1 MTTATVLTTEA
12 VLALAPD
19 AASAKAAR
27 GLLAPATWP
36 TLGHDAAAAWGECQ
50 GSGSKPYQTQVDL
63 SGPVFKCSCPSRKF
77 PCKHG
82 LALLLLR
89 AQDTSRFT
97 TPAEPPE
104 WVRAWLEGRR
114 ERAEKQEQKQ
124 QPRPQPPQAA
134 AGVTATATANGADP
148 AAPPTPDTTTA
159 RQDKR
164 WQRIEAGLEELARW
178 LADRVQRGLAVQTR
192 EGAGEWQT
200 MAARMVD
207 AQAGALA
214 GWLTAAGAESDN
226 AARLARLGRLQL
238 LIEAVQRRA
247 ALDAGV
253 LADVRATLGWPLER
267 DEVLARG
274 EAVDDV
280 WRVDGQIVEE
290 REQRLVERRVWL
302 SGRRSGRRALLLD
315 FSHGTAG
322 FETSWITGQARAG
335 RLVFFPSVA
344 PLRALSVQR
353 EAVPEADE
361 EAVEGEERL
370 AAGWDDE
377 LDRAAAAMAA
387 HAWLPLWPLR
397 LAGATIRVVDD
408 AVWACGDPH
417 ALPLNVPTEQ
427 VPTLLAL
434 AGGGRVDLNGEWD
447 GRTLRLLTLRSD
459 EGRWQIGRTEGA
471 TR

>member
-1 MTTATVLTTEA
+1 MEA

-19 AASAKAAR
+19 AAAAKAAR
-27 GLLAPATWP
+27 GLLSPAQWP
-36 TLGHDAAAAWGECQ
+36 SLGHDAAAAWGECQ

-89 AQDTSRFT
+89 AQDAGRFT
-97 TPAEPPE
+97 TSEPPE

-124 QPRPQPPQAA
+124 QSQQTQAVAEA
-134 AGVTATATANGADP
+134 ASSANAAHAAHAADP
-148 AAPPTPDTTTA
+148 SA
-159 RQDKR
+159 RQEKR

-178 LADRVQRGLAVQTR
+178 LADRVRRGLAVQTS
-192 EGAGEWQT
+192 ESAGEWQT

-214 GWLTAAGAESDN
+214 GWLNAAGTESDS
-226 AARLARLGRLQL
+226 AALLARLGRLQL

-247 ALDAGV
+247 TLDAGV
-253 LADVRATLGWPLER
+253 LADVRATLGWPLDR

-274 EAVDDV
+274 EAIDDV

-315 FSHGTAG
+315 FSHGTTG

-335 RLVFFPSVA
+335 RLVFFPSAA

-353 EAVPEADE
+353 EAMPDAGD
-361 EAVEGEERL
+361 
-370 AAGWDDE
+370 AAGGVLALSSWPDE

-397 LAGATIRVVDD
+397 LAGATIRVVED
-408 AVWACGDPH
+408 AVWACDDTH
-417 ALPLNVPTEQ
+417 ALPLAVPADQ

-434 AGGGRVDLNGEWD
+434 AGGGAVDLQGEWD
-447 GRTLRLLTLRSD
+447 SRTLRLLTLRSGD
-459 EGRWQIGRTEGA
+459 GLWQIGRIEGA

>member
-1 MTTATVLTTEA
+1 LTTEA

-27 GLLAPATWP
+27 GLMNVSQWP

-63 SGPVFKCSCPSRKF
+63 GGPVFKCSCPSRKF

-82 LALLLLR
+82 LALLLMR
-89 AQDTSRFT
+89 AQDASRFT
-97 TPAEPPE
+97 TPAEAPE

-114 ERAEKQEQKQ
+114 ERAEKQEHKQ
-124 QPRPQPPQAA
+124 AQPPRQDAA
-134 AGVTATATANGADP
+134 PSASADP
-148 AAPPTPDTTTA
+148 SA

-178 LADRVQRGLAVQTR
+178 LADRVRRGLAVQTS
-192 EGAGEWQT
+192 ESAGEWQT

-214 GWLTAAGAESDN
+214 GWLNAAGTESDS
-226 AARLARLGRLQL
+226 AALLARLGRLQL

-247 ALDAGV
+247 TLDAGV
-253 LADVRATLGWPLER
+253 LADVRATLGWPLDR

-302 SGRRSGRRALLLD
+302 SGQRSGRRALLLD
-315 FSHGTAG
+315 FSHGTTG

-335 RLVFFPSVA
+335 RLVFFPSAA

-353 EAVPEADE
+353 EAAPEADPA
-361 EAVEGEERL
+361 EARAGSPET
-370 AAGWDDE
+370 AGWHDE
-377 LDRAAAAMAA
+377 FDRAAAAMAA
-387 HAWLPLWPLR
+387 HAWMPLWPLR
-397 LAGATIRVVDD
+397 LAGASIRVVED
-408 AVWACGDPH
+408 AVWACGKDH
-417 ALPLNVPTEQ
+417 ALPLAVPADQ

-434 AGGGRVDLNGEWD
+434 AGGGAVDLHGEWD

-459 EGRWQIGRTEGA
+459 EGLWQIGRVEGG

>member
-1 MTTATVLTTEA
+1 LTTVLTTEA

-19 AASAKAAR
+19 APSAKAAR
-27 GLLAPATWP
+27 GLVSPAQWP
-36 TLGHDAAAAWGECQ
+36 ILGHDASAAWGECQ

-97 TPAEPPE
+97 TPAELPE

-124 QPRPQPPQAA
+124 QKQQKQQDAAVAA
-134 AGVTATATANGADP
+134 ASAQTASGDP
-148 AAPPTPDTTTA
+148 AATPIPDTTNA

-164 WQRIEAGLEELARW
+164 WQRIEAGLEELERW
-178 LADRVQRGLAVQTR
+178 LADRVRRGLAVQTR
-192 EGAGEWQT
+192 ESAGEWQT

-214 GWLTAAGAESDN
+214 GWLNAAAAESDS
-226 AARLARLGRLQL
+226 AALLARLGRLQL

-247 ALDAGV
+247 TLDAGV
-253 LADVRATLGWPLER
+253 LADVRATLGWPLDR

-322 FETSWITGQARAG
+322 FETSWITGQSRVG
-335 RLVFFPSVA
+335 RLVFFPSAA

-353 EAVPEADE
+353 EAVPDSGD
-361 EAVEGEERL
+361 GEEQAL
-370 AAGWDDE
+370 AGWDDE

-397 LAGATIRVVDD
+397 LAGATIRVVEDD
-408 AVWACGDPH
+408 VWACGGGH
-417 ALPLNVPTEQ
+417 ALPLNVPVEQ

-434 AGGGRVDLNGEWD
+434 AGGGVVDLHGEWD
-447 GRTLRLLTLRSD
+447 GRTLLLLTLRSED
-459 EGRWQIGRTEGA
+459 GLWQIGRIEGA

>member
-1 MTTATVLTTEA
+1 MTTATATVLTTEA

-19 AASAKAAR
+19 DASAKAAR
-27 GLLAPATWP
+27 GLLAPAKWP

-50 GSGSKPYQTQVDL
+50 GSGSRPYQTQVDL

-124 QPRPQPPQAA
+124 TQVSKQDAA
-134 AGVTATATANGADP
+134 PAASADP
-148 AAPPTPDTTTA
+148 AA

-164 WQRIEAGLEELARW
+164 WQRIDAGLEELARW
-178 LADRVQRGLAVQTR
+178 LADRVRRGLAVQTR
-192 EGAGEWQT
+192 ESAGEWQT

-214 GWLTAAGAESDN
+214 GWLNAAAAESDS
-226 AARLARLGRLQL
+226 AALLARLGRLQL

-247 ALDAGV
+247 TLDAGV
-253 LADVRATLGWPLER
+253 LADVRATLGWPLDR

-274 EAVDDV
+274 EAVEDV

-315 FSHGTAG
+315 FSHGTTG

-335 RLVFFPSVA
+335 RLVFFPSAA

-353 EAVPEADE
+353 EAVPDSNDGA
-361 EAVEGEERL
+361 AQVS
-370 AAGWDDE
+370 AGWDDE

-397 LAGATIRVVDD
+397 LAGATIRVVED
-408 AVWACGDPH
+408 AVWACGDGH
-417 ALPLNVPTEQ
+417 ALPLNVPAEQ

-434 AGGGRVDLNGEWD
+434 AGGGLVDLHGEWD

-459 EGRWQIGRTEGA
+459 EGLWQIGRIEGGA
-471 TR
+471 R

>member
-1 MTTATVLTTEA
+1 MTGLTGLTTEA

-27 GLLAPATWP
+27 GLMNVSQWP

-89 AQDTSRFT
+89 AQDAGRFT
-97 TPAEPPE
+97 TSEPPE
-104 WVRAWLEGRR
+104 WVSAWLEGRR
-114 ERAEKQEQKQ
+114 ARADKQEQKQ
-124 QPRPQPPQAA
+124 QNQQTQAVAEA
-134 AGVTATATANGADP
+134 APSANAAHAADP
-148 AAPPTPDTTTA
+148 SA

-164 WQRIEAGLEELARW
+164 WQRIDAGLEELARW
-178 LADRVQRGLAVQTR
+178 LADRVRRGLAVQTADS
-192 EGAGEWQT
+192 AGECRT

-214 GWLTAAGAESDN
+214 GWLNAAGAESDS
-226 AARLARLGRLQL
+226 AALLARLGRLQL
-238 LIEAVQRRA
+238 LIEAVRRRA
-247 ALDAGV
+247 TLDAGV
-253 LADVRATLGWPLER
+253 LADVRATLGWPLDR

-274 EAVDDV
+274 EAINDV
-280 WRVDGQIVEE
+280 WRVEGQIVEE

-315 FSHGTAG
+315 FSHGATG

-335 RLVFFPSVA
+335 RLVFFPSAA

-353 EAVPEADE
+353 EAAPEAGHAGALAGVPETS
-361 EAVEGEERL
+361 
-370 AAGWDDE
+370 GWHDE

-397 LAGATIRVVDD
+397 LAGASIRVVED
-408 AVWACGDPH
+408 AVWACGEDH
-417 ALPLNVPTEQ
+417 ALPLAVPADQ

-434 AGGGRVDLNGEWD
+434 SGGAAVDLHGEWD

-459 EGRWQIGRTEGA
+459 EGLWQIGRVEGG

>member
-1 MTTATVLTTEA
+1 MTGLKGLTTEA

-27 GLLAPATWP
+27 GLMNVSQWP

-89 AQDTSRFT
+89 AQDAGRFT
-97 TPAEPPE
+97 TTEPPE

-124 QPRPQPPQAA
+124 EQKQAQPPKPDAA
-134 AGVTATATANGADP
+134 PFASADP
-148 AAPPTPDTTTA
+148 SV

-178 LADRVQRGLAVQTR
+178 LADWVRRGLAVQTI
-192 EGAGEWQT
+192 ESAGEWQT

-214 GWLTAAGAESDN
+214 GWLTAAGAESDS
-226 AARLARLGRLQL
+226 AALLARLGRLQL

-247 ALDAGV
+247 TLDAGV
-253 LADVRATLGWPLER
+253 LADVRATLGWPLDR

-274 EAVDDV
+274 EAIDDV

-335 RLVFFPSVA
+335 RLVFFPSAA

-353 EAVPEADE
+353 EAMPDAGD
-361 EAVEGEERL
+361 
-370 AAGWDDE
+370 AAGGVLALSSWLDE

-397 LAGATIRVVDD
+397 LAGAAIRVVDD
-408 AVWACGDPH
+408 AVWACGAAGDEH
-417 ALPLNVPTEQ
+417 ALSLPLTVPADQ

-434 AGGGRVDLNGEWD
+434 AGGGAVDLQGEWD
-447 GRTLRLLTLRSD
+447 GRMLRLLTRV
-459 EGRWQIGRTEGA
+459 EGG

>member
-1 MTTATVLTTEA
+1 MTTTATVLTTEA

-19 AASAKAAR
+19 DASAKAAR
-27 GLLAPATWP
+27 GLLAPAKWP
-36 TLGHDAAAAWGECQ
+36 TLGHDATAAWGECQ

-89 AQDTSRFT
+89 AQDTGRFT

-124 QPRPQPPQAA
+124 TQPTKQDAA
-134 AGVTATATANGADP
+134 PSASADP
-148 AAPPTPDTTTA
+148 AA

-164 WQRIEAGLEELARW
+164 WQRIDAGLEELARW
-178 LADRVQRGLAVQTR
+178 LADRVRRGLAVQTR
-192 EGAGEWQT
+192 ESAGEWQT

-214 GWLTAAGAESDN
+214 GWLNAAAAESDS
-226 AARLARLGRLQL
+226 AALLARLGRLQL

-247 ALDAGV
+247 TLDAGV
-253 LADVRATLGWPLER
+253 LADVRATLGWPLDR

-315 FSHGTAG
+315 FSHGTTG

-335 RLVFFPSVA
+335 RLVFFPSAA

-353 EAVPEADE
+353 EAVPESGDG
-361 EAVEGEERL
+361 EAPVL
-370 AAGWDDE
+370 AGWDDE

-397 LAGATIRVVDD
+397 LVGATIRVVEDD
-408 AVWACGDPH
+408 VWACGDGY
-417 ALPLNVPTEQ
+417 ALPLNVPVEQ

-434 AGGGRVDLNGEWD
+434 AGGGLVDLHGEWD
-447 GRTLRLLTLRSD
+447 GRTLLLLTLRSED
-459 EGRWQIGRTEGA
+459 GLWQIGRIEGGA
-471 TR
+471 R